1 MNESS
6 ATSRTSLQR
15 RPASTTIDRQQQPV
29 SSKSSNTS
37 RKACSSRNS
46 DSSTTI
52 SGENLSPTLGE
63 KCSTN
68 TSGSSR
74 KLGQRPNKKS
84 KRVNFENNNGLL
96 ENENDVNS
104 YKYLVGRIHRDDEDF
119 QRYVTEKVY
128 VDRRSKDILA
138 ERTLLLKD
146 GRKHKALDPSPIHI
160 KDIVNMT
167 NSYDSEIASSNTKV
181 LLSQLMQSSEQVER
195 MSSSEYCLSGE
206 MQNTQEL
213 GPERKQETMSMVLL
227 AIARG
232 DQLMEY
238 CLQANITLTDI
249 VPVLTPTTRKQ
260 AMKSP
265 QKDLWIQAEK
275 KEIESI
281 QRKKVLLPAKL
292 PRGKKL
298 LRTKW
303 VYRVKYGAGGELKSY
318 KARLVACGYAQ
329 IFGVDFDETY
339 SPVIRLTSL
348 RLLFAISAQ
357 LGLIIHQMDVDTAFL
372 HADITEEIYINPPD
386 GMVLPDNMD
395 CFRLKKALYGLK
407 QSPREWYNIMN
418 AFLLSIHFKRL
429 YGESCLY
436 YREDDDDNTICI
448 ISLYVDDI
456 LIAGNSLAIVQ
467 RVKNQ
472 LNANYDMKDLGVVA
486 HILGCEV
493 QHDVHSGETYLT
505 QYQYTKKAIE
515 KFFGPDL
522 KPSDTPADST
532 VILSRNMSPTT
543 EEEKAEMSKIP
554 YREAV
559 GTLLWLS
566 LGTRPDISYA
576 VSQVARYNDCYG
588 MEHWQAVKRIFRYLK
603 GTINLGLRYSSMQ
616 HSAEF
621 TDHFQSLGYLNNGE
635 AVIYNSLH
643 QRTIRDK
650 DVCVVTGLV
659 DSNLARCI
667 DTRRSVT
674 GYIFLLGCCIVSWQ
688 SKQQTSVA
696 LSSME
701 AENMAACAATQEALW
716 LSRLLKEFGCQFTK
730 PVTLLEDNQA
740 CIYYSKNPGDFQR
753 TKHIDQKYHF
763 VREQVAEGNV
773 ILQKIKT
780 TDNLAD
786 IFTKP
791 LNKREFFNLIQY
803 FMFPVNQP
811 DSVIS

>member
-1 MNESS
+1 M
-6 ATSRTSLQR
+6 
-15 RPASTTIDRQQQPV
+15 
-29 SSKSSNTS
+29 
-37 RKACSSRNS
+37 
-46 DSSTTI
+46 
-52 SGENLSPTLGE
+52 
-63 KCSTN
+63 
-68 TSGSSR
+68 
-74 KLGQRPNKKS
+74 
-84 KRVNFENNNGLL
+84 
-96 ENENDVNS
+96 
-104 YKYLVGRIHRDDEDF
+104 
-119 QRYVTEKVY
+119 
-128 VDRRSKDILA
+128 
-138 ERTLLLKD
+138 
-146 GRKHKALDPSPIHI
+146 
-160 KDIVNMT
+160 
-167 NSYDSEIASSNTKV
+167 
-181 LLSQLMQSSEQVER
+181 
-195 MSSSEYCLSGE
+195 
-206 MQNTQEL
+206 
-213 GPERKQETMSMVLL
+213 
-227 AIARG
+227 
-232 DQLMEY
+232 
-238 CLQANITLTDI
+238 
-249 VPVLTPTTRKQ
+249 
-260 AMKSP
+260 
-265 QKDLWIQAEK
+265 
-275 KEIESI
+275 
-281 QRKKVLLPAKL
+281 
-292 PRGKKL
+292 
-298 LRTKW
+298 
-303 VYRVKYGAGGELKSY
+303 
-318 KARLVACGYAQ
+318 
-329 IFGVDFDETY
+329 DFDETY

-348 RLLFAISAQ
+348 RLLLAISAQ

-386 GMVLPDNMD
+386 GMDLPENMD

-407 QSPREWYNIMN
+407 QSPREWYNNMN

-493 QHDVHSGETYLT
+493 QHDVHSGESYLT

-532 VILSRNMSPTT
+532 VTLSRNMSPTT
-543 EEEKAEMSKIP
+543 EAEKAEMSKIP

-603 GTINLGLRYSSMQ
+603 GTINLGLKYSSMQ

-621 TDHFQSLGYLNNGE
+621 TDQFQSLGYLNNGE

-643 QRTIRDK
+643 QRTIKDK
-650 DVCVVTGLV
+650 DICAVTGLV
-659 DSNLARCI
+659 DSNLARYI

-674 GYIFLLGCCIVSWQ
+674 GFIFLLGCCIISWQ

-716 LSRLLKEFGCQFTK
+716 LFRLLKEFGCQFTK

-763 VREQVAEGNV
+763 VREQVAAGN
-773 ILQKIKT
+773 ITLQKIKT

-786 IFTKP
+786 IFTMP
-791 LNKREFFNLIQY
+791 LNKREFNNLIQY
-803 FMFPVNQP
+803 FMFPVQQRNP
-811 DSVIS
+811 VIS

>member
-1 MNESS
+1 M
-6 ATSRTSLQR
+6 L
-15 RPASTTIDRQQQPV
+15 
-29 SSKSSNTS
+29 SNC
-37 RKACSSRNS
+37 RG
-46 DSSTTI
+46 D
-52 SGENLSPTLGE
+52 EL
-63 KCSTN
+63 
-68 TSGSSR
+68 
-74 KLGQRPNKKS
+74 
-84 KRVNFENNNGLL
+84 VNYCL
-96 ENENDVNS
+96 EANVG
-104 YKYLVGRIHRDDEDF
+104 LVGIL
-119 QRYVTEKVY
+119 TPST
-128 VDRRSKDILA
+128 RRQA
-138 ERTLLLKD
+138 
-146 GRKHKALDPSPIHI
+146 
-160 KDIVNMT
+160 M
-167 NSYDSEIASSNTKV
+167 
-181 LLSQLMQSSEQVER
+181 SSE
-195 MSSSEYCLSGE
+195 
-206 MQNTQEL
+206 
-213 GPERKQETMSMVLL
+213 
-227 AIARG
+227 
-232 DQLMEY
+232 
-238 CLQANITLTDI
+238 
-249 VPVLTPTTRKQ
+249 
-260 AMKSP
+260 
-265 QKDLWIQAEK
+265 QKDLWVEAER

-281 QRKKVLLPAKL
+281 QKKKVLQPAQL

-372 HADITEEIYINPPD
+372 HADITEEIYIKPPE
-386 GMVLPDNMD
+386 GMPLPIGMN

-407 QSPREWYNIMN
+407 QSPREWYNNMN

-436 YREDDDDNTICI
+436 YREDDDDKTICI

-456 LIAGNSLAIVQ
+456 LIAGSSLAIVQ

-472 LNANYDMKDLGVVA
+472 LNSNYDMKDLGVVA

-493 QHDVHSGETYLT
+493 KHDVNTGVSYLT

-522 KPSDTPADST
+522 KPCDTPADSNVT
-532 VILSRNMSPTT
+532 LSKSMSPTT

-603 GTINLGLRYSSMQ
+603 GTINLGLKYCSIEYSG
-616 HSAEF
+616 EF
-621 TDHFQSLGYLNNGE
+621 TDQFESLKHLNNGKG
-635 AVIYNSLH
+635 VVYKSLH
-643 QRTIRDK
+643 QRSIKDK
-650 DVCVVTGLV
+650 DVCAMTGLA

-674 GYIFLLGCCIVSWQ
+674 GFLFFLGCCIISWQ

-696 LSSME
+696 LSTME

-716 LSRLLKEFGCQFTK
+716 LSRLLKEFGCQFSN
-730 PVTLLEDNQA
+730 PVTILEDNQA
-740 CIYYSKNPGDFQR
+740 CIHYSRNPGDFQR

-763 VREQVAEGNV
+763 VREHVAEGNV
-773 ILQKIKT
+773 ILQKVKT

-791 LNKREFFNLIQY
+791 LNKREFYNLAQY
-803 FMFPVNQP
+803 FMFHVNQN
-811 DSVIS
+811 